1 MGKKEISEKELKIIE
16 EIAKNKGITQREL
29 SRRAGISLGM
39 VNMSLKK
46 LAKKGYVKIKGMNK
60 RSLEYVLTPKGFSE
74 KAKKSY
80 RYFRNTLAS
89 LKDMKRKIQAL
100 VLEEYSKGKRD
111 FVILGNGELADIV
124 EMSLKDLPLDEVR
137 YRKVKEQKSISRISQ
152 ENCVV
157 LSTSEKYNKMS
168 EVKNYI
174 NVIEKL
180 SE

>member
-1 MGKKEISEKELKIIE
+1 
-16 EIAKNKGITQREL
+16 
-29 SRRAGISLGM
+29 M

-124 EMSLKDLPLDEVR
+124 EMSLKDLPLDELR